1 MRKEFYDIYR
11 DLYKRYQR
19 TAAREFRLR
28 PSRARLT
35 RLISDSIESAAH
47 EAIPS
52 FTVRPDAMLF
62 LAVNFNELVAKP
74 LLHTKAP
81 PPKTSDDIAGI
92 VRGDVKTILS
102 GAARG
107 KGQDRE
113 VSAGDVIRSVGQVYE
128 NLGVRSMDLWG

>member
-11 DLYKRYQR
+11 DLYKSYER
-19 TAAREFRLR
+19 TTARDFLLR
-28 PSRARLT
+28 PSRARVT
-35 RLISDSIESAAH
+35 RLISESIEVAAH

-52 FTVRPDAMLF
+52 LTVRPDAMLF
-62 LAVNFNELVAKP
+62 LLVNFNELVAKP

-81 PPKTSDDIAGI
+81 PPKTPDDIARI
-92 VRGDVKTILS
+92 VRGDVRTILS

-113 VSAGDVIRSVGQVYE
+113 VSAGDVIRSVGQGYE
-128 NLGVRSMDLWG
+128 NLGVRSMDL